1 MKISKCGW
9 RKAPRSLNRGLPGQ
23 WTDGWSLFL
32 SKTIS
37 AVSKM
42 TGAAFVLKER
52 DNDEKVDQER
62 DPDRPFG

>member
-1 MKISKCGW
+1 M
-9 RKAPRSLNRGLPGQ
+9 
-23 WTDGWSLFL
+23 